1 MNKILLCLIFF
12 GAIICAP
19 SLVSQNHL
27 QVYIFVSEECP
38 ACIYMTSDL
47 NLLSEK
53 YQESADFHLVF
64 VKKNSTQKSADSFVK
79 KYKLKQF
86 DTILDNAQEL
96 CKKLG
101 GTVTPEAVVLED
113 TGETLYRGRISNA
126 FYAPGKIR
134 KSGKVIDLDV
144 ALNYIIQHHE
154 VALPWLD
161 AVGCYITYE
170 KKN

>member
-1 MNKILLCLIFF
+1 MNKIFLCLSFF
-12 GAIICAP
+12 GAMICAP

-64 VKKNSTQKSADSFVK
+64 VKKNSTQKSVDSFVK
-79 KYKLKQF
+79 KYKLKHF
-86 DTILDNAQEL
+86 DIILDNSQEL

-101 GTVTPEAVVLED
+101 GTVTPEAVVLDE
-113 TGETLYRGRISNA
+113 TGICNSVCNKRFAATATRILNRQS
-126 FYAPGKIR
+126 
-134 KSGKVIDLDV
+134 KSLC
-144 ALNYIIQHHE
+144 L
-154 VALPWLD
+154 
-161 AVGCYITYE
+161 ITTSRRQSP
-170 KKN
+170 